1 MFNNQFEIVDNNFR
15 YSTRNNKKPYESAY
29 DNIQFSIQKVMK
41 KYLSNTHII
50 TYTQDQFL

>member
-50 TYTQDQFL
+50 TYTQD